1 MRKIL
6 KQILILSFTLITSN
20 YIWKNLDFQNKLTTI
35 ILVALILSIFES
47 IIKPIIKILLLPI
60 TIITLGTTRILINT
74 LGLYLA
80 VFLIHNFELKNI
92 NIKFLAIV
100 PVMICINCKYKF
112 FVVILGS
119 PVFKKWRI
127 NGFVVITFLGQP
139 KTD

>member
-1 MRKIL
+1 MRKTL

-92 NIKFLAIV
+92 NINSFAWQGFTFPDLKFDSFWAYLVSSIT
-100 PVMICINCKYKF
+100 INLIYNLFTKTLYK
-112 FVVILGS
+112 
-119 PVFKKWRI
+119 KKK
-127 NGFVVITFLGQP
+127 N
-139 KTD
+139 